1 MEKELIEKYA
11 QELRDAVNN
20 QIYAGSVSTPEL
32 LLQAKMGA
40 LDTVLPG
47 LKHIHDLPEDDRAT
61 VVELAKEIL
70 RLETQ
75 SGTY

>member
-20 QIYAGSVSTPEL
+20 QIYVGSVSTPEL
-32 LLQAKMGA
+32 LLQAKMAA
-40 LDTVLPG
+40 LNTVLPT

>member
-11 QELRDAVNN
+11 HELRDAVNS
-20 QIYAGSVSTPEL
+20 QIYVGSVSTPEL

-40 LDTVLPG
+40 LDTVLPT